1 MATQSTPARDL
12 GQIVTFAALIAALT
26 VIGTIPLGVVPLT
39 LQTLGVLLAGAVLGA
54 RKGALAVALYL
65 AVGAIG
71 VPVFAGGASGIAAF
85 VGPTGGFLLGFVLA
99 AWLVGFLTERIMPA
113 YPFWRALG
121 VTVLGS
127 ASVYLIGIP
136 WLVVTLGTPAVVAS
150 LAVFIPGDLLKA
162 VLAVVIATSVHRAL
176 PDLFPTSRQADTSAP
191 ADAATSPVTN
201 TAE

>member
-12 GQIVTFAALIAALT
+12 AQIVTFAALIAALT

-54 RKGALAVALYL
+54 RTGALAVALYL

-71 VPVFAGGASGIAAF
+71 IPVFAGGASGIAAF

-113 YPFWRALG
+113 YPFWKALG

-127 ASVYLIGIP
+127 VSVYLIGIP
-136 WLVVTLGTPAVVAS
+136 WLSVTLGTPAVVAS

-162 VLAVVIATSVHRAL
+162 VLAVVIAKSVHRAL
-176 PDLFPTSRQADTSAP
+176 PDLLPSNRQAESAP
-191 ADAATSPVTN
+191 A